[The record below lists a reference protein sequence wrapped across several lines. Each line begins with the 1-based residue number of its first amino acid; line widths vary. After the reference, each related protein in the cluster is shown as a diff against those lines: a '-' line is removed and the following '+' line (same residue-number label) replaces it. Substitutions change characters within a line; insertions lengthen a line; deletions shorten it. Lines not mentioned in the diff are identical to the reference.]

1 MRRDKTAQRINE
13 LDAMLWDEITSN
25 SSKQVHY
32 GLIPSPARVKE
43 LEGQVKSRP
52 KAPVAGGYT
61 TLLGRALGNIKYI
74 TAFIV
79 IAFTFVSPF
88 SLIPLILLSLFGRY
102 VLNVINAESFL
113 NAIFFLS
120 GKTKEEEAV
129 DKGYLIALS
138 LSFVVHTLL
147 QFLFLPGFAWN
158 MANTV
163 LWVSAPLF
171 IIELLTLVAAKVWAR
186 RNA

>member
-25 SSKQVHY
+25 SSKQDHY

-88 SLIPLILLSLFGRY
+88 SHHSANSAEPVWSIRPKRHQCRVVPQRNLL
-102 VLNVINAESFL
+102 
-113 NAIFFLS
+113 
-120 GKTKEEEAV
+120 
-129 DKGYLIALS
+129 
-138 LSFVVHTLL
+138 
-147 QFLFLPGFAWN
+147 P
-158 MANTV
+158 
-163 LWVSAPLF
+163 
-171 IIELLTLVAAKVWAR
+171 
-186 RNA
+186 

>member
-25 SSKQVHY
+25 SSKQDHY

-43 LEGQVKSRP
+43 LEGQVKSLP

-186 RNA
+186 RNS

>member
-25 SSKQVHY
+25 SSKQDHY

-43 LEGQVKSRP
+43 LEGQVKSHP

>member
-25 SSKQVHY
+25 SSKQDHY

-43 LEGQVKSRP
+43 LEGQVKSHP

-138 LSFVVHTLL
+138 LSFVAHTLL

>member
-25 SSKQVHY
+25 SSKQDHY

-43 LEGQVKSRP
+43 LEGQVKSHP

-113 NAIFFLS
+113 SAIFFLN
-120 GKTKEEEAV
+120 GKTKEEEAI
-129 DKGYLIALS
+129 DGGYLIALS
-138 LSFVVHTLL
+138 LSFVAHTLL
-147 QFLFLPGFAWN
+147 QFFFLPGFAWN
-158 MANTV
+158 MATAV

-186 RNA
+186 RNG